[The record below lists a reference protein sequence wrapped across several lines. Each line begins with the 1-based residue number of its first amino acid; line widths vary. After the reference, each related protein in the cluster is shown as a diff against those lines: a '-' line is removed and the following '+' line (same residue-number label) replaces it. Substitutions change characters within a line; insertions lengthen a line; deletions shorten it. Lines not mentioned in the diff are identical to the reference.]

1 MSMNAPHPSATLYSL
16 ERGVATITLNRP
28 ENRNALS
35 IELVDSLGRD
45 LDRALADPAA
55 RVVVLTNVGN
65 TFCAGADLKAALA
78 SGASAQPTSDRSFLD
93 IFDLILDSPKP
104 IVGRLAGH
112 CLAGGLGLA
121 ASCDISIAAA
131 DATFG
136 FTEVRIGVAPAVIS
150 VVCLPKLRRA
160 DALELF
166 LTGERISAQRA
177 ADVGLINRAVPRAE
191 LDNSVAELVG
201 KIVAGGPNALAVS
214 KQLIARVPGMSRQDG
229 FAYTGPL
236 SASLF
241 ASAEG
246 QEGIGAFRAKR
257 PASWIPQ

>member
-1 MSMNAPHPSATLYSL
+1 MNAPHPSATLYSL

-78 SGASAQPTSDRSFLD
+78 STGANAQPTSGRSFLD

-112 CLAGGLGLA
+112 CLGNHRQRRLEPYAQRVATDG
-121 ASCDISIAAA
+121 ASCLKP
-131 DATFG
+131 
-136 FTEVRIGVAPAVIS
+136 FTQMRERQSAP
-150 VVCLPKLRRA
+150 L
-160 DALELF
+160 LF
-166 LTGERISAQRA
+166 
-177 ADVGLINRAVPRAE
+177 
-191 LDNSVAELVG
+191 
-201 KIVAGGPNALAVS
+201 
-214 KQLIARVPGMSRQDG
+214 
-229 FAYTGPL
+229 
-236 SASLF
+236 SL
-241 ASAEG
+241 G
-246 QEGIGAFRAKR
+246 
-257 PASWIPQ
+257 